1 MNQRVNPV
9 RFVLALAV
17 LALSAAGCSGGSP
30 SSAQYT
36 PTSTGAAQT
45 PAGVTV
51 SPDKNK
57 VQIVSSC
64 GTHIKIVVLGFQTC
78 RFHEPGYTGS
88 FNVTDHTNGLIGIS
102 PASGDKKTLF
112 TVSALLVG
120 SGYFLVEDSNGKKLR
135 VHVKVT
141 LV

>member
-45 PAGVTV
+45 PAGAIA
-51 SPDKNK
+51 SPDMNK
-57 VQIVSSC
+57 VPIVSSC
-64 GTHIKIVVLGFQTC
+64 GSHIKIVVLGFQTC